1 MVSTPSELK
10 QIITHMIF
18 FKTVTWNNFCAMFG
32 QIRKLFMKLT
42 AEKKHFWNFWPVFPQ
57 QIWPT
62 TQYYYTRLRKSPSLT
77 FLLSK
82 RIFPKNLCE
91 TLSILIPRKNR
102 RCHFLPTGG
111 FLSYTGVRVYCTVY
125 SVHCTV
131 YNTVQCI
138 GVSWISQ
145 KCALVLSLHMVDN
158 LKMNGFKM
166 RVFCKVDPC
175 HWRDS
180 DLV

>member
-1 MVSTPSELK
+1 MIGVKKHKFSLMVSTPSELK

-18 FKTVTWNNFCAMFG
+18 FKTVTWNNFCAIFG

-42 AEKKHFWNFWPVFPQ
+42 AEKKHFWNFWLVFPQ

-82 RIFPKNLCE
+82 RIFPMNLCE

-102 RCHFLPTGG
+102 RFHFLPTGG
-111 FLSYTGVRVYCTVY
+111 FLSYTGVRVYCTYAVY
-125 SVHCTV
+125 CKTEKDYATIYSRRLSKAI
-131 YNTVQCI
+131 QCI
-138 GVSWISQ
+138 
-145 KCALVLSLHMVDN
+145 
-158 LKMNGFKM
+158 LKLKLKQLGPM
-166 RVFCKVDPC
+166 RGPPFTHP
-175 HWRDS
+175 
-180 DLV
+180 